1 MAELVH
7 PGGTSEDCL
16 DVCLGGTID
25 ERKRGMGPC
34 RICHIYGIWDLQE
47 QRGGAML

>member
-16 DVCLGGTID
+16 DVCFCGTID
-25 ERKRGMGPC
+25 ERKLCMVPC
-34 RICHIYGIWDLQE
+34 RICHIYGIWDLQK